1 MRSGV
6 SASSARRRRR
16 EDPKTT
22 SKVSPVMRSSEH
34 ESSGLMGGR
43 DAARAKHTRAVRAVA
58 VVGLALTALAIFG
71 LARHGALAE
80 QRPDVPSTSGVTAS
94 PKLGLDVLEVTRP
107 DPVPEAS
114 PGAKGALAS
123 PNSPLEPKVYTYEIV
138 NKYPHEPRAFTQ
150 GLIFRAPDTLFESTG
165 SVNGP
170 STVREVDL
178 VTGIVRRKTEMDR
191 AYFAEGLTMRDGK
204 LAQITWR
211 NSKGFYYDPT
221 TLERVGEFDTPLRD
235 GWGLTTDPDGDALIV
250 TDASEHLH
258 FVDPS
263 SDPAWTLV
271 RSTPVTDGDRT
282 IRFANELETVGDEV
296 WANVIETE
304 CIARIDPKT
313 GTVVGWIVMDGLRDM
328 CDPASLKAGV
338 LNGIARDD
346 ENDRTFVTGKQWSN
360 LFEVRVEESDMGLDE
375 ARRKCWPPTTLP
387 QYGYP

>member
-1 MRSGV
+1 M
-6 SASSARRRRR
+6 
-16 EDPKTT
+16 
-22 SKVSPVMRSSEH
+22 
-34 ESSGLMGGR
+34 
-43 DAARAKHTRAVRAVA
+43 
-58 VVGLALTALAIFG
+58 GLALTALAIFG

-114 PGAKGALAS
+114 PRAKGALAS

-150 GLIFRAPDTLFESTG
+150 GLIPAPGHLFESTG

-271 RSTPVTDGDRT
+271 RSTPVMDGDRT

-313 GTVVGWIVMDGLRDM
+313 GTIVGWIVMDGLRDM

-346 ENDRTFVTGKQWSN
+346 ENDRTFGHRETVEQPLRGARQGERHGIGRGAAEVLATHDAPA
-360 LFEVRVEESDMGLDE
+360 VRVPVTV
-375 ARRKCWPPTTLP
+375 ARGVRHRNALSSERVFASVDDAR
-387 QYGYP
+387 GM

>member
-1 MRSGV
+1 
-6 SASSARRRRR
+6 
-16 EDPKTT
+16 
-22 SKVSPVMRSSEH
+22 MRSSEH
-34 ESSGLMGGR
+34 ESSDLMGGR

-360 LFEVRVEESDMGLDE
+360 LFEVRVKESDMGLDE

>member
-1 MRSGV
+1 
-6 SASSARRRRR
+6 
-16 EDPKTT
+16 
-22 SKVSPVMRSSEH
+22 MRSSEH
-34 ESSGLMGGR
+34 ESSGLMGAR

-58 VVGLALTALAIFG
+58 VAGLALTALAIFG

-94 PKLGLDVLEVTRP
+94 SKLGLDVLEVARP

-114 PGAKGALAS
+114 LGQEDAS
-123 PNSPLEPKVYTYEIV
+123 TSPDSPLEPRVYTYEVV
-138 NKYPHEPRAFTQ
+138 NKYPHEPLAFTQ

-165 SVNGP
+165 SVNGL

-178 VTGIVRRKTEMDR
+178 TTGVVRRKTELDR

-211 NSKGFYYDPT
+211 NSKGFYYDPL

-235 GWGLTTDPDGDALIV
+235 GWGLTTDPDGDALII
-250 TDASEHLH
+250 TDASEHMH

-282 IRFANELETVGDEV
+282 IRFANELETTRGEV

-313 GTVVGWIVMDGLRDM
+313 GKVVGWIVMDGLRDM
-328 CDPASLKAGV
+328 CDPAPSKAGV

-360 LFEVRVEESDMGLDE
+360 LFEVRIEESDMGLDE